1 MAQFWSF
8 WGVLR
13 ARYEAWQ
20 QIRLFTHWRDELD
33 HRRGC

>member
-1 MAQFWSF
+1 MAHLRSF

-20 QIRLFTHWRDELD
+20 HIRLFTHWRDELD